1 MIHNLK
7 KQMIE
12 YIMVPVDVKSF
23 ISVTCNLIITA
34 EFPLNETSDLQ
45 LHNVKIFIWLYY

>member
-23 ISVTCNLIITA
+23 ISVTCNLIIIV
-34 EFPLNETSDLQ
+34 EFPLNEISEFSLNVTSDL
-45 LHNVKIFIWLYY
+45 